1 MASKTVNKSAV
12 SKASVAVTPHKKD
25 GQKYPTSKLLKSR
38 HLAGY
43 QRDFA
48 RVILTEPEYTIEEAK
63 KLLDEKLKGK

>member
-1 MASKTVNKSAV
+1 MASKTASKSVA
-12 SKASVAVTPHKKD
+12 SKASVATPHKKE

-43 QRDFA
+43 QRDFV

-63 KLLDEKLKGK
+63 KLLDEKLKDK